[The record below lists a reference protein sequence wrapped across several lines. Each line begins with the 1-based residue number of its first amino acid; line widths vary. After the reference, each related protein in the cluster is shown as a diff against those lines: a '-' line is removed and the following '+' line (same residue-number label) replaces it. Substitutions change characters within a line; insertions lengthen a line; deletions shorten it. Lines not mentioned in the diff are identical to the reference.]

1 MKQLNNFIVEKLRL
15 NKSTDVHNKES
26 NLTIDDIVSEISN
39 SEMLYDKQ
47 EHGTRY
53 IKYAVNIDF
62 IKKMDMIFKNLK
74 GDTKSYN
81 ELINDIADIFNLQ
94 EYIKLILMEGATN
107 NDFLLN
113 INRYCVLTI
122 TYYGKSFD
130 KLDNKFNNKFI
141 IKYNKNYESIGLKEE
156 NLLHIAAYLLQYI
169 IDY

>member
-1 MKQLNNFIVEKLRL
+1 
-15 NKSTDVHNKES
+15 
-26 NLTIDDIVSEISN
+26 
-39 SEMLYDKQ
+39 
-47 EHGTRY
+47 
-53 IKYAVNIDF
+53 
-62 IKKMDMIFKNLK
+62 
-74 GDTKSYN
+74 
-81 ELINDIADIFNLQ
+81 
-94 EYIKLILMEGATN
+94 MEGATN